1 MLASLVSLLVLTIK
15 KSYPLIYDKVP
26 VLFLAFITLKK
37 KKKIFMIRLKL
48 RIKHNKILTIFFMH
62 NSKHLIRHFYLF
74 ISSHVNVDYDLYF
87 IDESPQCS

>member
-1 MLASLVSLLVLTIK
+1 
-15 KSYPLIYDKVP
+15 
-26 VLFLAFITLKK
+26 
-37 KKKIFMIRLKL
+37 MIRLKL

>member
-1 MLASLVSLLVLTIK
+1 MLASLVSLLVLMIK

-37 KKKIFMIRLKL
+37 KIFMIRLKL
-48 RIKHNKILTIFFMH
+48 RFKHNKILTIFFMH

-74 ISSHVNVDYDLYF
+74 ISSHLDVDYDLYF